1 MIGEN
6 RMKKGLAVFLSLAFM
21 FCLTSCNN
29 DKSLQNKK
37 NEDVINGESV
47 KDELI
52 EDAIKELKSE
62 WEDIYDKMKLETD
75 RYFEIKNTRVIKIK
89 KTDIEEFKD
98 VKYIIEFV
106 LYTDYFGSAPYHSN
120 YRVSNSVIVYNN
132 GDMKVP
138 KKDLLEDYSIKNYIW
153 DYSNIIDN
161 VKDYDDK
168 YNCVENLK

>member
-1 MIGEN
+1 
-6 RMKKGLAVFLSLAFM
+6 
-21 FCLTSCNN
+21 
-29 DKSLQNKK
+29 
-37 NEDVINGESV
+37 
-47 KDELI
+47 
-52 EDAIKELKSE
+52 LKSE